1 MAKVGAHL
9 PSLEFEQ
16 VTRSFHPQQPSII
29 QSSPSANRADMGLV
43 KSLKSDP
50 LGVLDTRLEMTDP
63 PTDGFFSPFVPSPF
77 TGFDRTNEKRP
88 GSQAENS
95 FFSSFFAPSPF
106 IAFDQ
111 TERIQPD
118 GQMKVKASAKQAH
131 RGFDSS
137 HQCPRSELD
146 VGVDKYH
153 TLDGLTEPL
162 NPQNTPASNSE
173 RESMEMEDFDF
184 DCFQV
189 SPDASLV
196 LQDDGSESPKSSKL
210 RHLYVGRRQWIKSP
224 AAALANHHPGV
235 NASNFEECD
244 MSGSPQRNVRF
255 SHPADSLSSSSLAT
269 HRPLPS
275 IERRED
281 YIALHRQKKQYRKWK
296 LTRHVDSQKCSPYN
310 IDTKPRQSLAARIP
324 KNHDMR
330 VSSLSSLPYCGG
342 TRRTSFFSHVG
353 SGDGAREVR
362 AGKEAS
368 NVGDTPVA
376 DASKIAGKTKQH
388 APAFVAVSISLYR
401 TRSALS
407 SSTKKSRRYSFKYQ
421 ITPTD
426 LPQQPSPHLPIE
438 VERTAC
444 HPVIDDLLLHTCF
457 ICPAPAV
464 MLLFRVVCAA
474 TYPLTN
480 TRAGAVMLYLA
491 RLSLYLLMKIV
502 FFVLSK
508 CGMPCRCQWTSDT
521 GYSN

>member
-1 MAKVGAHL
+1 
-9 PSLEFEQ
+9 
-16 VTRSFHPQQPSII
+16 
-29 QSSPSANRADMGLV
+29 MGLV

-50 LGVLDTRLEMTDP
+50 LGVVDTRLEMTDP
-63 PTDGFFSPFVPSPF
+63 PTDSFFSPFVPSPF
-77 TGFDRTNEKRP
+77 TRFDRANEKQP
-88 GSQAENS
+88 GSQAEDS
-95 FFSSFFAPSPF
+95 FLSSSFSPSSFA
-106 IAFDQ
+106 AFDRID
-111 TERIQPD
+111 RIQP
-118 GQMKVKASAKQAH
+118 GSQMKVKASPKQAH
-131 RGFDSS
+131 RDFDFSR
-137 HQCPRSELD
+137 QCPRLELD
-146 VGVDKYH
+146 VDVDKYH
-153 TLDGLTEPL
+153 TLDGLAKPL
-162 NPQNTPASNSE
+162 NPQNTPASISK

-196 LQDDGSESPKSSKL
+196 LQDDGSKSPKSSKL
-210 RHLYVGRRQWIKSP
+210 RRLSVGRRQWIKSP
-224 AAALANHHPGV
+224 AATLANHHPSV
-235 NASNFEECD
+235 NTSNLEECV
-244 MSGSPQRNVRF
+244 MSGSPQRNLRF
-255 SHPADSLSSSSLAT
+255 SPPAASLSSSSLAT

-281 YIALHRQKKQYRKWK
+281 YIALHRQEKQYRKWK

-310 IDTKPRQSLAARIP
+310 IHTKQRQSLAAHIL

-330 VSSLSSLPYCGG
+330 ESSLSSLPYCGG

-376 DASKIAGKTKQH
+376 DESKIAVKTKQH
-388 APAFVAVSISLYR
+388 APAFVAVSFSLYR

-407 SSTKKSRRYSFKYQ
+407 AITKKSRRYSFKYR

-438 VERTAC
+438 LERTAC
-444 HPVIDDLLLHTCF
+444 HPVIDDLLFHTCF
-457 ICPAPAV
+457 ICPALV
-464 MLLFRVVCAA
+464 VLLLFRVVCVA

-491 RLSLYLLMKIV
+491 RLFLNLLMKIV